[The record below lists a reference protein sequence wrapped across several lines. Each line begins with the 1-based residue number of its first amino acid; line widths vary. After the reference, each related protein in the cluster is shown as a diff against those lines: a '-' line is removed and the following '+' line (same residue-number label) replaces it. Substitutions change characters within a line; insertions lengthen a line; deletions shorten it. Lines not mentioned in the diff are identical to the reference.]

1 MKLLIIGESGSK
13 GVALPDPS
21 LAWGNRLPGV
31 LQDAIGEPV
40 ESVHIRYYPWGTGYL
55 DYLEKTL
62 AQGPF
67 DVVVLSITKVG
78 FSMYSADN
86 RIRRIFGDHVG
97 DWFKNRIKEADQKTF
112 WRDDGPVRRI
122 NQRMHAVGATLIG
135 QAPGCSMKT
144 VAEGFTNT
152 MSRLAR
158 LEDTQVVVLES
169 AKVSKVFAERHPE
182 LRQLTADYRA
192 TIREEARKRRFD
204 IVDREDV
211 LAQFGV
217 ESEENFIL
225 DSLHRGDEIQP
236 ALAAAMAAPI
246 VARFVPGA
254 LQKPP
259 AVPA

>member
-1 MKLLIIGESGSK
+1 
-13 GVALPDPS
+13 
-21 LAWGNRLPGV
+21 
-31 LQDAIGEPV
+31 
-40 ESVHIRYYPWGTGYL
+40 
-55 DYLEKTL
+55 
-62 AQGPF
+62 
-67 DVVVLSITKVG
+67 
-78 FSMYSADN
+78 
-86 RIRRIFGDHVG
+86 
-97 DWFKNRIKEADQKTF
+97 
-112 WRDDGPVRRI
+112 
-122 NQRMHAVGATLIG
+122 
-135 QAPGCSMKT
+135 
-144 VAEGFTNT
+144 
-152 MSRLAR
+152 
-158 LEDTQVVVLES
+158 
-169 AKVSKVFAERHPE
+169 